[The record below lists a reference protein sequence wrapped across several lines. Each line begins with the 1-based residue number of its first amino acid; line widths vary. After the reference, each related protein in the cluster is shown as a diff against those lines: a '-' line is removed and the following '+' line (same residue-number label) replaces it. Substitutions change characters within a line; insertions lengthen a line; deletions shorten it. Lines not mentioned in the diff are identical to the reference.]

1 MLDNLIISHIRKID
15 DSESWEKQSNEE
27 HCKGVAELTARF
39 ASEFG
44 CESIGRVIGLLH
56 DKGKEQKDFQI
67 YIRKVSGMCPE
78 LKVTNHPPHAYVG
91 ALIAKIH
98 YKNLLPFLAYP
109 IMGHHSGM
117 YDYGEYESIMERSIP
132 SDVNSEKMVKSLA
145 IPSFKNHPMLYDCHH
160 IIRMLFS
167 CLVDADYLDTERFMK
182 PEESK
187 LRGGKKTLEELKP
200 LLDNYLH
207 QLKSKTKD
215 TEVNRI
221 RNQVQQACLDKA
233 GEAPGFYSLT
243 VPTGGGKTLS
253 SLVWAIN
260 HAINHGKRR
269 IIIAIPYTSII
280 VQTAQTLREIF
291 GVENVLE
298 HHSNFSFENIL
309 NSNEYDSD
317 VNGND
322 VALQMKM
329 ATENWDY
336 PIVVT
341 TNVQLFESMY
351 SNRPS
356 HCRKLHN
363 LCNSVLILDEVQ
375 TLPTEYLQPIVNA
388 LKCYQR
394 LFGLSV
400 LFTTASQPVLD
411 GRHRGINPKVT
422 FEGIEKITEIIPQQF
437 ALHDKLRRV
446 ELHFDEEK
454 CDYDEIAERLLQHDK
469 VLCVVNTRKDA
480 VEIFNRL
487 PQEDGALTLHLS
499 RMMCPKHISDTIS
512 LLKQELKSERYQ
524 IIRVVS
530 TQLIEAGVDI
540 DFPVVY
546 RQEAGLDS
554 VLQAAGRCNREGK
567 LGIGNAYVFRLNKA
581 LPPGFLS
588 RTNEARLN
596 MMGKVADKFSTE
608 AMTEYFHAL
617 YNMGTS
623 TFDKVDVKA
632 KLETPDFSHP
642 DSLSLQFESAADEFH
657 LIDDDTVGVVVNYED
672 SFELIEQLKR
682 NGSSYSL
689 MKKLGQYSVGLRRRD
704 FEKMKGLYDE
714 VIEGVFF
721 VSERNQYD
729 NKIGLITDNLWL
741 DELLIK

>member
-1 MLDNLIISHIRKID
+1 MIDNVFISHVRKVG
-15 DSESWEKQSNEE
+15 DSADWKEQSNEE
-27 HCKGVAELTARF
+27 HSNGVAELSARF

-44 CESIGRVIGLLH
+44 CEGLGRVIGLLH

-78 LKVTNHPPHAYVG
+78 LVVTNHPAHAYVG

-117 YDYGEYESIMERSIP
+117 YDYGDYETIMSRSIP
-132 SDVNSEKMVKSLA
+132 SDVNSEKMVESLA
-145 IPSFKNHPMLYDCHH
+145 LPSFKNQLMPYDCHH

-167 CLVDADYLDTERFMK
+167 CLVDADFLDTERFMK
-182 PEESK
+182 PEEAE
-187 LRGGKKTLEELKP
+187 LRGGKKTLAELKP
-200 LLDNYLH
+200 LLDNHLH
-207 QLKSKTKD
+207 ILKSRAKD

-221 RNQVQQACLDKA
+221 RNQVQQVCLDA
-233 GEAPGFYSLT
+233 AVNAPGFYSLT

-260 HAINHGKRR
+260 HALKYGKRR

-280 VQTAQTLREIF
+280 VQTAQTLRKIF

-298 HHSNFSFENIL
+298 HHSNFSFVDIL
-309 NSNEYDSD
+309 NSHEYDAD

-322 VALQMKM
+322 VSLQMKL

-394 LFGLSV
+394 LFGMSV

-411 GRHRGINPKVT
+411 GRHRGNNPRVK
-422 FEGIEKITEIIPQQF
+422 FEGIEKITELIPHPF

-446 ELHFDEEK
+446 KLHFDEERN
-454 CDYDEIAERLLQHDK
+454 DYDEIAERLSQHDK

-512 LLKQELKSERYQ
+512 LLKQELKSNHYE

-567 LGIGNAYVFRLNKA
+567 MGIGDAYIFKLNKA

-588 RTNEARLN
+588 RTNQARLN

-608 AMTEYFHAL
+608 AMTEYFLAL
-617 YNMGTS
+617 YNMGTN
-623 TFDKVDVKA
+623 TFDKAEIKT
-632 KLETPDFSHP
+632 KLECPDFSHP
-642 DSLSLQFESAADEFH
+642 DSLSLMFESAANEFH
-657 LIDDDTVGVVVNYED
+657 LIDDDSVGVVVNYEN

-689 MKKLGQYSVGLRRRD
+689 MKKLGQYTVSLRRRD

-721 VSERNQYD
+721 VSDRNQYD
-729 NKIGLITDNLWL
+729 SKIGLITDNLWL